1 MSKLFTSTIYSFGL
15 VLYYLRLDWIV
26 IWLGRNN
33 VKVLLYH
40 DCSDAESAYTAGL
53 DCTIT
58 PAVFAQHLDYVAKH
72 YTVISIDDLERGGN
86 PLRSVAISFDDGYR
100 SVYDHAFPAL
110 RQRNMCATV
119 YLVTNVV
126 DNIELVWVN
135 ELNYYLRTHS
145 VVARPIAARYLGVS
159 AELLP
164 EQLISM
170 MKDSYDRR
178 VITAVLTEIS
188 DAIKIDRRQLSQ
200 TARLYVDWAQVDE
213 MQRSNI
219 TFGNHTMTHP
229 NLAKLTGAEQTAE
242 VAGAQAVLTS
252 RLGRKMSFAYPFG
265 NHNVETAEIAF
276 GIGVT
281 SLAEVGGSN
290 YPGRGR
296 NIGRV
301 HVVATTS
308 AGLFAQMEVVEPLKA
323 YLRSLRS
330 LSAGLQAVQTAEA
343 VASH

>member
-1 MSKLFTSTIYSFGL
+1 MSKLFTSAIYSLGL
-15 VLYYLRLDWIV
+15 VIFHLRLHRLV

-40 DCSDAESAYTAGL
+40 DCSDVESAYTEGL
-53 DCTIT
+53 ECTIT
-58 PAVFAQHLDYVAKH
+58 PAVFAQHLDHVAKY
-72 YTVISIDDLERGGN
+72 YTIISVADLERGGS
-86 PLRSVAISFDDGYR
+86 PPRSVAISFDDGYR
-100 SVYDHAFPAL
+100 SVYNHAFPAL

-126 DNIELVWVN
+126 DNVELVWVN
-135 ELNYYLRTHS
+135 ELNYYLRTHG
-145 VVARPIAARYLGVS
+145 AIAQPIAARYLDVG
-159 AELLP
+159 AEQSP
-164 EQLISM
+164 EQLIST
-170 MKDSYDRR
+170 MKDKYDRH
-178 VITAVLTEIS
+178 VITAILTEIS
-188 DAIKIDRRQLSQ
+188 DAVRIDRRQLSQ
-200 TARLYVDWAQVDE
+200 TAQLYVDWAQVDE

-242 VAGAQAVLTS
+242 VAGAQAVLTA
-252 RLGRKMSFAYPFG
+252 RLDRKMSFAYPFG
-265 NHNVETAEIAF
+265 HHNAETAAIAF
-276 GIGVT
+276 GTGVT

-308 AGLFAQMEVVEPLKA
+308 AGLFAQMEVVEPVKA

-330 LSAGLQAVQTAEA
+330 LSAGLQVVQTAEA